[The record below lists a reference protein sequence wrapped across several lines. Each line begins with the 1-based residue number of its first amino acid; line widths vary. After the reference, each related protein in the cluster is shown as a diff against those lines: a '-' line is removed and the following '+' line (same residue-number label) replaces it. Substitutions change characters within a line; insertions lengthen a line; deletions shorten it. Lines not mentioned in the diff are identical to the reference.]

1 MAKLSIDMIE
11 LENKS
16 LQIKSNV
23 AYFDE
28 IGKPI
33 LDEYSKELDEKVTAV
48 RTYLDS
54 CRKYD
59 LEFDLGS
66 LQRALLD
73 LTSTIF
79 FTNEKLE
86 RLGVLE
92 DVSKLQY
99 QTTYNQAYLDKQ
111 GSYEAGTKYSVQQ
124 LKSYADQEALSDSIL
139 NSIYSHCAKI
149 LKAKIDSANE
159 VSKALSKILSSRM
172 LEMQMMQYNNSRM

>member
-1 MAKLSIDMIE
+1 MAKLSVDMTE

-23 AYFDE
+23 KYFDE

-33 LDEYSKELDEKVTAV
+33 LDEYSKDLDEKVIAV
-48 RTYLDS
+48 KTYLDS

-59 LEFDLGS
+59 LDFDLPS

-79 FTNEKLE
+79 FTNAKLE
-86 RLGVLE
+86 QLGVLE

-99 QTTYNQAYLDKQ
+99 QTTYNNAYLEKQ

-124 LKSYADQEALSDSIL
+124 LKAYADQEALSDNIL
-139 NSIYSHCAKI
+139 NSIYSHCSKI

-172 LEMQMMQYNNSRM
+172 LELQVMQYNNRNM